1 VLQAAFIL
9 IHNPSSNDR
18 EYDVG
23 TAAGSNMAVL
33 RAQPTDPTATPP
45 WKTTSGRFASIHS
58 WQSEESKMTKQLS
71 GDALQLRS
79 MIKREGTLELSL
91 ATIPIPQPKDDEVLV
106 RVEASSAAE

>member
-1 VLQAAFIL
+1 
-9 IHNPSSNDR
+9 
-18 EYDVG
+18 
-23 TAAGSNMAVL
+23 MA
-33 RAQPTDPTATPP
+33 
-45 WKTTSGRFASIHS
+45 
-58 WQSEESKMTKQLS
+58 KQLS